1 MLSILGEKLGWRKKK
16 NSAYFLMV
24 FCREIAELPLKI
36 SDEKERTNIATL
48 GEIGWP
54 SG

>member
-1 MLSILGEKLGWRKKK
+1 MAKEKK

-24 FCREIAELPLKI
+24 FCQGIAELPLKI

-48 GEIGWP
+48 REIGWP
-54 SG
+54 SGWRAPF

>member
-1 MLSILGEKLGWRKKK
+1 MAKGKK

-24 FCREIAELPLKI
+24 FCQGIAELPLKI

-48 GEIGWP
+48 GEIGGP